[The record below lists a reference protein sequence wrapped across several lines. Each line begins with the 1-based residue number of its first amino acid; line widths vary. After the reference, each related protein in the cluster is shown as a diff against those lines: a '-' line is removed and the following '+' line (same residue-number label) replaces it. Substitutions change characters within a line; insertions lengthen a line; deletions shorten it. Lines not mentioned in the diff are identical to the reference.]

1 MEIKDLDKQISTNSL
16 GKLYFFCGEEQFMM
30 ENKIASM
37 KKKLVASGAEE
48 FDYVKLEGK
57 KISVEEIIRALQ
69 AVPVMSDRVMIVV
82 KNSGV
87 FDNAS
92 AKGFSHLTEELKAL
106 PEYMCVVFTEKEFN
120 RKKEKNL
127 EVFKQG
133 KGVVIFNYLTP
144 KQLELWL
151 EKLFENAGKRILAR
165 ELAKIVERCGHS
177 MANIYNEYCKLIGFV
192 GEREQITEADVET
205 VVSKSVDARIFDVI
219 DNIAESRT
227 VKVFEELKALS
238 NGGENPSVIMSL
250 LTGRMAELL
259 MVKQLS
265 AERLDAK
272 KMYEYFEPKRPPFV
286 VNKLLEQS
294 RRFGEE
300 YLKRMTLKGL
310 EYTSEVREGRL
321 DKWAAVEMYIAELI
335 KK

>member
-1 MEIKDLDKQISTNSL
+1 
-16 GKLYFFCGEEQFMM
+16 M
-30 ENKIASM
+30 ENKISSM
-37 KKKLVASGAEE
+37 KKRLIASGAEE
-48 FDYVKLEGK
+48 FDYIKLEGK
-57 KISVEEIIRALQ
+57 KVSAEEILRTLQ
-69 AVPVMSDRVMIVV
+69 SVPVMSDRVMVVV
-82 KNSGV
+82 KNSGI

-92 AKGFSHLTEELKAL
+92 AKGFSRLAEELKAL

-127 EVFKQG
+127 EVFKPG
-133 KGVVIFNYLTP
+133 GGIVRFNYLTP

-151 EKLFENAGKRILAR
+151 EKLFENDGKRILAR
-165 ELAKIVERCGHS
+165 ELTEIVSRCGHS
-177 MANIYNEYCKLIGFV
+177 MANVYNEYCKLIGFV
-192 GEREQITEADVET
+192 GEREQITAEDVER

-227 VKVFEELKALS
+227 ARVFEEMKALS
-238 NGGENPSVIMSL
+238 AAGENPSVIMSL

-294 RRFGEE
+294 RRFGED

-335 KK
+335 KR